1 MSSDFGINQVD
12 ADNTSAV
19 PAVRSEPGAEAAA
32 TSVDELLINSSGQ
45 LGDVARLYIAEGMT
59 SPTEMS
65 NAGGAANAGAAWQL
79 LVAIKL
85 IRGDDKEAPTAPSV
99 ALGTLRRLRS
109 FLKQHK
115 GLVPMADLERLEG
128 LQAELETITENRDA
142 QTQEDEQLAEAGK
155 KLLND
160 VGDLVGGVYVYT
172 LPHFLRHPT
181 VADSSRTY
189 FKVGMATGEIRKRV
203 FQQLTG
209 FPEEPLVLRVY
220 QSSTITPIELEKRFH
235 RHLRAAE
242 HIRKSPGRSG
252 TEWFE
257 TTVAFLDSA
266 AELMGVT
273 IHASQATTVE

>member
-1 MSSDFGINQVD
+1 MSSDFGIDQID

-19 PAVRSEPGAEAAA
+19 PAVRSEPASQAAA
-32 TSVDELLINSSGQ
+32 TTVDDLLINSSGQ
-45 LGDVARLYIAEGMT
+45 LGDIARLYIVEAMT

-85 IRGDDKEAPTAPSV
+85 IRGDGKEVPTAPSV

-115 GLVPMADLERLEG
+115 GLVRMADLERLEG
-128 LQAELETITENRDA
+128 LQAELETITDNRDA

-203 FQQLTG
+203 FQRITG

-220 QSSTITPIELEKRFH
+220 QSSTITPSELEKRFH

-242 HIRKSPGRSG
+242 HVRKSPGKSG
-252 TEWFE
+252 TE
-257 TTVAFLDSA
+257 
-266 AELMGVT
+266 
-273 IHASQATTVE
+273 

>member
-1 MSSDFGINQVD
+1 
-12 ADNTSAV
+12 
-19 PAVRSEPGAEAAA
+19 
-32 TSVDELLINSSGQ
+32 
-45 LGDVARLYIAEGMT
+45 
-59 SPTEMS
+59 MS

-128 LQAELETITENRDA
+128 LQAELETITDNRDA

-235 RHLRAAE
+235 RHLLAAE

-257 TTVAFLDSA
+257 TTIAFLDSA